1 MIIIRNTAGSV
12 CCRTSNP
19 EHLCQKC
26 KQQYQQLRNEDQSDM
41 LVVPVMNYS
50 SDKKPVPNYRGQG
63 VDEILFGRRDLW
75 AEAAE
80 DEITERESSFTTNDD
95 DLDQEDVLLM
105 PRRAF

>member
-63 VDEILFGRRDLW
+63 VDEILFGSRDRW
-75 AEAAE
+75 EAE
-80 DEITERESSFTTNDD
+80 DAVLQLDFVNNDD